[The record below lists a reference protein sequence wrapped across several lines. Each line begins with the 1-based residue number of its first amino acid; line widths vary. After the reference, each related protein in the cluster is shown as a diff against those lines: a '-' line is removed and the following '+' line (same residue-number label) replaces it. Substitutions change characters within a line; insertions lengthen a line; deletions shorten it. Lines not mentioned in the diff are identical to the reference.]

1 MIPVAGHEA
10 AGAQFRLESLE
21 RPAHERKRLFD
32 LLDDAELRRG
42 ERLLDPKKR
51 EQFLVGRG
59 LLRELLGEVTGQ
71 EPRQIELREGEF
83 GKPYLPAQQGPGA
96 LNFNVSHAGGK
107 LLVAICRGAE
117 LGVDLEE
124 LRRNLAF
131 RPMAERYFTVRERE
145 ELFGLDPR
153 RQLAAFYRCW
163 TRKEAY
169 LKGAGSGFSHPSTGF
184 DVSLLPGEPPALLA
198 HRGDP
203 EEVKRWSI
211 VDLPVP
217 AGYCAALAISYPPY
231 LPFSLKAR

>member
-10 AGAQFRLESLE
+10 VRAQFRLESLE
-21 RPAHERKRLFD
+21 RPEQEIKRLTG
-32 LLDDAELRRG
+32 LLDDEELRRG
-42 ERLLDPKKR
+42 NRLLDGKKR
-51 EQFLVGRG
+51 ERFLVGRG
-59 LLRELLGEVTGQ
+59 LLREILADLTGGD
-71 EPRQIELREGEF
+71 PRRVGLVEGEF
-83 GKPYLPAQQGPGA
+83 GKPYLAAQQGADA

-107 LLVAICRGAE
+107 LLVAICHGAE
-117 LGVDLEE
+117 VGVDLEE
-124 LRRNLAF
+124 VRQDLAF
-131 RPMAERYFTVRERE
+131 RPMAERYFSIRERE

-169 LKGAGSGFSHPSTGF
+169 LKGAGSGFSRPSTGF
-184 DVSLLPGEPPALLA
+184 DVSLLPGAPPALLA

-217 AGYCAALAISYPPY
+217 DGYCAALAISCAPP
-231 LPFSLKAR
+231 PSH